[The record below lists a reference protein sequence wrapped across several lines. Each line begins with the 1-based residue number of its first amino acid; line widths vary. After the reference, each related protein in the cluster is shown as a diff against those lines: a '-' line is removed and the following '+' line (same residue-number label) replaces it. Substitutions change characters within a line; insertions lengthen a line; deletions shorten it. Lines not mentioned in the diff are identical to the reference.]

1 MTSPNQNQNS
11 NQNSNSYVKQYVDE
25 VDTLNKYIVKN
36 LKDYSDN
43 YTPFN
48 VTNFGY
54 RVNIRDLS
62 STTYEQ
68 QNQNKNPFLISK
80 SNLYFLDIAFKKL
93 IEQLNYVIKNKND
106 SINELKQDIAELTAE
121 NNELT
126 KQAQS
131 LKDSGLAAKP
141 FFEDES
147 IIYSRSIIYLLSML
161 VGIGVIL
168 YLLKSTPFTEIAT
181 NVAIKSKDIAANA
194 KNAVQADMQN
204 PDNSTA
210 RNIIIFLLISI
221 VIIAVFYF
229 IVYLIRRA
237 RPTAE
242 ESATQKKIKEIAQ
255 SCQRDKSESWIS
267 SQIDKLKNYVLNTNT
282 ISNGSSLPGV

>member
-1 MTSPNQNQNS
+1 MTTPNQNPS
-11 NQNSNSYVKQYVDE
+11 SFIKPYVNE
-25 VDTLNKYIVKN
+25 VELLNKDILKN
-36 LKDYSDN
+36 LKDYSDS

-48 VTNFGY
+48 VNNFGY

-68 QNQNKNPFLISK
+68 QNENKNIFLISK
-80 SNLYFLDIAFKKL
+80 KNLYFLDVAFKNLIQKL
-93 IEQLNYVIKNKND
+93 NNVIMSKNE
-106 SINELKQDIAELTAE
+106 SINELKQDIAELTEE
-121 NNELT
+121 NIQLS
-126 KQAQS
+126 KQAQD
-131 LKDSGLAAKP
+131 LKDAGLAAKP

-147 IIYSRSIIYLLSML
+147 IMYSRSIIFLISIL
-161 VGIGVIL
+161 VGIGIIL

-181 NVAIKSKDIAANA
+181 NVATKSKDIAANA
-194 KNAVQADMQN
+194 KNAVQADIQN

-210 RNIIIFLLISI
+210 KNIIIFLLVSI

-242 ESATQKKIKEIAQ
+242 ESASQKKIKEIAE
-255 SCQRDKSESWIS
+255 SCKRDKSESWIS
-267 SQIDKLKNYVLNTNT
+267 SQIDKVKNYILNTNPST
-282 ISNGSSLPGV
+282 TNTSLPGV

>member
-1 MTSPNQNQNS
+1 MTSS
-11 NQNSNSYVKQYVDE
+11 SSGSFIKEYVVE
-25 VDTLNKYIVKN
+25 VDALNKNIVKN
-36 LKDYSDN
+36 LKDYNDN
-43 YTPFN
+43 YTDFN
-48 VTNFGY
+48 VNNFGY
-54 RVNIRDLS
+54 RVNTRNLG

-68 QNQNKNPFLISK
+68 KNENKNPFLLSK
-80 SNLYFLDIAFKKL
+80 RNLLFLDIEFKNVIKKL
-93 IEQLNYVIKNKND
+93 NIVITNKNN
-106 SINELKQDIAELTAE
+106 SIEELKQDIAELTEENNQLSKYAE
-121 NNELT
+121 N
-126 KQAQS
+126 

-141 FFEDES
+141 FFEDERV
-147 IIYSRSIIYLLSML
+147 IYSRSIIFLLTML
-161 VGIGVIL
+161 VGIFFIL

-181 NVAIKSKDIAANA
+181 NVATKSKDIATNA

-210 RNIIIFLLISI
+210 RNIIIFLLVSI

-242 ESATQKKIKEIAQ
+242 ETDTQKKIKEIAQ

-267 SQIDKLKNYVLNTNT
+267 SQIDKLKKIILNTNT
-282 ISNGSSLPGV
+282 KSPDPSLPGV